1 MFVKFFGYYYRHPK
15 FKNIY
20 IQGFRKMYNIW
31 GYSNSKK
38 NKKPINSFCNRSVV
52 DGKSNTIYMLKVQ
65 IEKGVLFLL
74 FPSKIRVV

>member
-38 NKKPINSFCNRSVV
+38 KKI
-52 DGKSNTIYMLKVQ
+52 KKT
-65 IEKGVLFLL
+65 
-74 FPSKIRVV
+74 KI